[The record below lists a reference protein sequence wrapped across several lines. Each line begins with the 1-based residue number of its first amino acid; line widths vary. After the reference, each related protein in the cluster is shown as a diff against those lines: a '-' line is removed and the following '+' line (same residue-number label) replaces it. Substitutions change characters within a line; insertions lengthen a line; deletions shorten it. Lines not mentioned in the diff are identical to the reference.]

1 MQGVTCDRSGW
12 AAISCGDCFDNK
24 SCNMSCRFF
33 LLLTLSSCSTKS
45 VATQRS
51 GQGTSA
57 LRPAGAGQAEVRLV
71 PPVLAHHDRAETE
84 PRAVRG
90 LARALRRAVPADGQ
104 MAERSG
110 WLLRAEPVREL
121 GRAEAAQSA
130 PGHVHSALTNRTGA
144 EQSITW
150 SWAVAGEDAVVVDR
164 RT

>member
-110 WLLRAEPVREL
+110 WIKVRDLRAGCL
-121 GRAEAAQSA
+121 LISLRATSWQSA
-130 PGHVHSALTNRTGA
+130 LNATSRTI
-144 EQSITW
+144 QSNVGIT
-150 SWAVAGEDAVVVDR
+150 
-164 RT
+164 T